1 MDNPRLDQYLATI
14 TARMKTVPAEQRDQE
29 VEEMRQHLEALVAGH
44 SALGRSE
51 DAAVEAAIRQFGR
64 AEQVGRGLERTW
76 QRSRPRSLWAPALI
90 YLVSALLIFG
100 FFATANDKPTDFPY
114 DLGDQILL
122 AIILPCG
129 VLIKTVIDRWST
141 RSASQQG

>member
-1 MDNPRLDQYLATI
+1 MDNPRLEQYLMTI
-14 TARMKTVPAEQRDQE
+14 AARMKTAPAKQRDEE

-44 SALGRSE
+44 IAQGRGE

-76 QRSRPRSLWAPALI
+76 QRNQPRSLWAPALI

-122 AIILPCG
+122 AIVIPCG
-129 VLIKTVIDRWST
+129 VLIKTVFDRWGT
-141 RSASQQG
+141 RRASH